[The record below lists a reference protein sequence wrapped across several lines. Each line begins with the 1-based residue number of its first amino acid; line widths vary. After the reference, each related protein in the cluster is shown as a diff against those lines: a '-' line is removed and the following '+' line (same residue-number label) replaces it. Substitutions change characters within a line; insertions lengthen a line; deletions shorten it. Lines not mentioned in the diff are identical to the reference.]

1 MGRKKPGPGLD
12 IQTMGSF
19 QREENRDRE
28 GVESSGAVET
38 SQRETRQGGSS
49 TAQETLGKARG
60 QEEEQRSEAECC
72 GKLELPER
80 QNFRDL
86 EKSNHGFDF
95 WRNRGS
101 EAVRCLPEHSSCPP
115 PPLQGSSIFLGLLS
129 LLSPQLAPPCLL
141 SYCITAFLRRV
152 IWFCSYV
159 MTCTSSIFHSFFFFS
174 FFFSHSFIL
183 SFFLLLPP
191 LLSPVYYQASAKYHL
206 RSCWV

>member
-49 TAQETLGKARG
+49 TAWETLGKARG

-86 EKSNHGFDF
+86 EKSNHGLIFGGIGVLRLSVASLNIRPVLLPLF
-95 WRNRGS
+95 R
-101 EAVRCLPEHSSCPP
+101 EAPFSWASSA
-115 PPLQGSSIFLGLLS
+115 SSILGWLLRVCS
-129 LLSPQLAPPCLL
+129 L
-141 SYCITAFLRRV
+141 TA
-152 IWFCSYV
+152 
-159 MTCTSSIFHSFFFFS
+159 
-174 FFFSHSFIL
+174 
-183 SFFLLLPP
+183 
-191 LLSPVYYQASAKYHL
+191 
-206 RSCWV
+206 